1 MDLIEQNLSSLL
13 IAAFVAWT
21 VWKRIVA
28 PKLAGVKKISAAEYV
43 KMSTQPHT
51 LLDVRQDAEWA
62 RGHAAEAIHIPLGE
76 VMQRSDEIPVGQPV
90 VVICASGNRSA
101 MAATKLAK
109 LGFAS
114 IYNFSGG
121 MSAWGGAQLPVK
133 RSA

>member
-1 MDLIEQNLSSLL
+1 MSFIEQNPSYILFGLL
-13 IAAFVAWT
+13 VSWLL
-21 VWKRIVA
+21 WQRLVA
-28 PKLAGVKKISAAEYV
+28 PALSGVKKISAAEYV

-62 RGHAAEAIHIPLGE
+62 SGHAAAAIHIPLGE
-76 VMQRSDEIPVGQPV
+76 VMQRSDEIPLDQPV

-109 LGFAS
+109 SGFTTV
-114 IYNFSGG
+114 YNFSGG
-121 MSAWGGAQLPVK
+121 MSAWGGMQLPVK

>member
-13 IAAFVAWT
+13 IAAFVAWIL
-21 VWKRIVA
+21 WKRIVA
-28 PKLAGVKKISAAEYV
+28 PKLAGVKKISAAEYI

-62 RGHAAEAIHIPLGE
+62 RGHAAEAVHIPLGE

-109 LGFAS
+109 SGFTTV
-114 IYNFSGG
+114 YNFSGG
-121 MSAWGGAQLPVK
+121 MSAWGGTQLPVK

>member
-1 MDLIEQNLSSLL
+1 MSFIEQNLSYILCFLLVGWLLWQRL
-13 IAAFVAWT
+13 IAPA
-21 VWKRIVA
+21 
-28 PKLAGVKKISAAEYV
+28 LSGVKKISAAEYV
-43 KMSTQPHT
+43 KMSMQPHT

-62 RGHAAEAIHIPLGE
+62 RGHAAAAMHIPLGE
-76 VMQRSDEIPVGQPV
+76 VMQRSDEIPVDQPV

-109 LGFAS
+109 LGFTT

-121 MSAWGGAQLPVK
+121 MSAWGGTQLPVK